1 MPAPV
6 LRVLVTEA
14 AAALLEELEAEH
26 GPLLFHQ
33 SGGCC
38 DGSAPMCFARGEFKL
53 GARDVHMGDIA
64 GVPFYMGGAQFEL
77 WKHTQLTIDV
87 VPGRG
92 AGFSLESPK
101 GLRFLIR
108 SRVFEGWE
116 LDELERH
123 ESGTI
128 RGQSTQQK

>member
-1 MPAPV
+1 MSAPV
-6 LRVLVTEA
+6 QRVLVTEA
-14 AAALLEELEAEH
+14 AVKLLEELKAEH

-38 DGSAPMCFARGEFKL
+38 DGSAPMCYTLGEFKI

-64 GVPFYMGGAQFEL
+64 DVPFYMGGAQFEL

-87 VPGRG
+87 VQGRG

-101 GLRFLIR
+101 GFRFLVR
-108 SRVFEGWE
+108 SRVFEAWE
-116 LDELERH
+116 VDELE
-123 ESGTI
+123 
-128 RGQSTQQK
+128 KAAAAK